1 MKVTEQELHA
11 LRPFI
16 EQARQPKPKTASN
29 DGHMTLRVLQ
39 AYQRQAENGGKPTRQ
54 SVADELHIHRT
65 TVGHHI
71 QKLLEQDCLEKDPRR
86 KTGYLPTGRPY
97 RPQPRAKT
105 ANDKETYYRVREI
118 MLRRQLNGQP
128 LDNATCIPLLTGLTG
143 RSEKT
148 IRNILG
154 QLHTNNVIPLQ
165 PSTPKPKKE
174 KPTMTPPTTTTKPTP
189 ADIPTGTTACK
200 PSTTPAPVSDEAMT
214 YRDNILDT
222 TLRLMNHAWK
232 TRNES
237 ERTAAITTLAN
248 TFLFNLE
255 PATAKENK

>member
-29 DGHMTLRVLQ
+29 DGHTTLRVLQ

-97 RPQPRAKT
+97 RPQPRAKRRTTRKPTTESARSCYAANST
-105 ANDKETYYRVREI
+105 AN
-118 MLRRQLNGQP
+118 
-128 LDNATCIPLLTGLTG
+128 
-143 RSEKT
+143 
-148 IRNILG
+148 
-154 QLHTNNVIPLQ
+154 HW
-165 PSTPKPKKE
+165 
-174 KPTMTPPTTTTKPTP
+174 TTRP
-189 ADIPTGTTACK
+189 AFH
-200 PSTTPAPVSDEAMT
+200 S
-214 YRDNILDT
+214 
-222 TLRLMNHAWK
+222 
-232 TRNES
+232 
-237 ERTAAITTLAN
+237 
-248 TFLFNLE
+248 
-255 PATAKENK
+255 